1 MRISKILSF
10 LLVSVVLAA
19 GPVLAFDTSSNNF
32 LSQSYYN
39 NLLSNASWV
48 DINSMS
54 ASGVQDFLN
63 TNNSP
68 LKSYSE
74 GGRSAAQIIY
84 DAAHGYNEASGDW
97 GGISINTAT
106 GTVSPRVLLVYLQKE
121 QSLITRGDL
130 PENVLI
136 KAMGY
141 QCYGGVSNDNNGNNC
156 NDRYEGFTKQ
166 VENAAW
172 QLRYNYEYG
181 IRGIKPTGFT
191 THYIVNEAVSMPDE
205 NGNRYNVTMANGATC
220 AVYSYTPYVFDSAYN
235 LWKYFN
241 SWFTESAITL
251 PDSTNDTAAYSLRT
265 YVSSITVGGSKT
277 SGSKVFY
284 QNQLIADAGAA
295 NWQLTFTAQEGNN
308 SISVEYRDSAGGV
321 IGTKAISVVR
331 HKIADINGDG
341 QVDIQDLSTL
351 ANYWGQEHPAE
362 ALANLNPGED
372 EVVDIQDLSILA
384 SNWNG

>member
-1 MRISKILSF
+1 MRISRILSV
-10 LLVSVVLAA
+10 LLVSVASTA
-19 GPVLAFDTSSNNF
+19 GPVLAFDTGSNNF
-32 LSQSYYN
+32 LSQNYYN
-39 NLLSNASWV
+39 NLISNSSMI

-54 ASGVQDFLN
+54 AGGIQDFLN
-63 TNNSP
+63 ANNSP
-68 LKSYSE
+68 LGGYSE

-97 GGISINTAT
+97 GGISINTTT
-106 GTVSPRVLLVYLQKE
+106 GTVSPRILLVYLQKE

-130 PENVLI
+130 PADTLI

-141 QCYGGVSNDNNGNNC
+141 QCYAGVSNDNNNNNC
-156 NDRYEGFTKQ
+156 NDAYEGFTKQ

-172 QLRYNYEYG
+172 QLRYNYAYA

-191 THYIVNEAVSMPDE
+191 VHYIVGEVVSMPDE
-205 NGNRYNVTMANGATC
+205 YGNRYNVTMANGATC

-235 LWKYFN
+235 FWKYFN

-265 YVSSITVGGSKT
+265 YVDNITVGGSK
-277 SGSKVFY
+277 SLNSKVFF
-284 QNQLIADAGAA
+284 QNQLIADASAA
-295 NWQLTFTAQEGNN
+295 NWQITFTAQIGNN
-308 SISVEYRDSAGGV
+308 SLSVEYRDSGGSV
-321 IGTKAISVVR
+321 IGTKTVSVER

-341 QVDIQDLSTL
+341 TVDIQDLSTL

-362 ALANLNPGED
+362 ALTNLNPGED
-372 EVVDIQDLSILA
+372 EVIDILDLSILA

>member
-1 MRISKILSF
+1 MRIPRILSV
-10 LLVSVVLAA
+10 LLVSVVMIA
-19 GPVLAFDTSSNNF
+19 GPVLAIDTGSNNF
-32 LSQSYYN
+32 LSGLYYN
-39 NLLSNASWV
+39 NLLSNASLI
-48 DINSMS
+48 DINSIG
-54 ASGVQDFLN
+54 AAGVQDFLN

-68 LKSYSE
+68 LKDYSE

-84 DAAHGYNEASGDW
+84 DAAHSYNEASGNW
-97 GGISINTAT
+97 GGISINTTT
-106 GTVSPRVLLVYLQKE
+106 GTVNPRILLVYLQKE

-130 PENVLI
+130 PANALI

-141 QCYGGVSNDNNGNNC
+141 QCYAGVSNDNNDNGC
-156 NDRYEGFTKQ
+156 NDAYEGFTKQ

-172 QLRYNYEYG
+172 QLRYNYEYA

-191 THYIVNEAVSMPDE
+191 PHYIVGEAVSMPDE
-205 NGNRYNVTMANGATC
+205 YDNHYNVTMTNGATC
-220 AVYSYTPYVFDSAYN
+220 TVYSYTPYVFDSAYN

-241 SWFTESAITL
+241 NWFTESTITL
-251 PDSTNDTAAYSLRT
+251 PDSTNDTASYSLRT
-265 YVSSITVGGSKT
+265 YVDNITVGGNKSRD
-277 SGSKVFY
+277 SKVFF

-295 NWQLTFTAQEGNN
+295 NWQITFTAPEGNN
-308 SISVEYRDSAGGV
+308 SLSVEYRNSSGSV
-321 IGTKAISVVR
+321 IGTKAISVER

-341 QVDIQDLSTL
+341 AVDIQDLSTL